1 MTPEAR
7 RILQRYSKPVQ
18 IILFTYAD
26 AQGIVNR
33 LNAIGAKKFEVT
45 IKQANAVNVYEKDL
59 EEFKKLNPDALVN
72 ILPNPETTTVEV
84 STEITSVD
92 KAVNVIE
99 EITEKRGPGRPKKV

>member
-33 LNAIGAKKFEVT
+33 LNAVGAKKFEVT
-45 IKQANAVNVYEKDL
+45 IKQANAINVYQKDL

-72 ILPNPETTTVEV
+72 ILPNPENIEINIPLT
-84 STEITSVD
+84 TEIP
-92 KAVNVIE
+92 E